1 LVFVRPQAITPP
13 YLASTAE
20 NEGVGEGLE
29 DSGLDLDCALGLG
42 QGYEIDKVEEG
53 ERGNEILVD
62 DVWIVFRPCHDYV
75 VRNHGHDLD
84 QEHHDHHRTLLHVD
98 KLQFGVW
105 VFFPYFHSSKT
116 RHHVVICHDANDDSH
131 RHSHNPAQVVTSV
144 CGEHQKKLND
154 ACTSSH
160 VLHVPFSDPYHSQV
174 PQESSLD
181 HP

>member
-1 LVFVRPQAITPP
+1 
-13 YLASTAE
+13 
-20 NEGVGEGLE
+20 VGHAN
-29 DSGLDLDCALGLG
+29 SGLDLDCALGLG

-53 ERGNEILVD
+53 ERGNEILVY
-62 DVWIVFRPCHDYV
+62 DVWIVFRPRDDHDVVANDHGLGLVEGCH
-75 VRNHGHDLD
+75 
-84 QEHHDHHRTLLHVD
+84 HHRALLHAD

-116 RHHVVICHDANDDSH
+116 RHHIVIYHDANVDSR
-131 RHSHNPAQVVTSV
+131 RHLYTLVQVVTSV
-144 CGEHQKKLND
+144 GGEHRKKLND

-160 VLHVPFSDPYHSQV
+160 VLHVPFSNPYHSQV